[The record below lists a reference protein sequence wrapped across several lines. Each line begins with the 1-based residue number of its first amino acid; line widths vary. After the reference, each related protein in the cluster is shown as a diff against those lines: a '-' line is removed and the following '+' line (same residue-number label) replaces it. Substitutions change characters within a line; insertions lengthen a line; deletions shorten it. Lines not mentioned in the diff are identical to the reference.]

1 MKTVTFIFFLIFT
14 GVGQLSLAQV
24 EARVHQVFDVGMAE
38 RLETSI
44 TNPNFEVNIK
54 ETYSTVII
62 VECII
67 SLDLADPQLI
77 EDLIQQGRYKV
88 YVKKENGVITIKAN
102 EEQVPVVINGK
113 EAEEYVIYNV
123 AVPEYLEY
131 DY

>member
-1 MKTVTFIFFLIFT
+1 MKTVAFIFFLIVIGINQASF
-14 GVGQLSLAQV
+14 AQV
-24 EARVHQVFDVGMAE
+24 EARIHQVFDVGMAE

-44 TNPNFEVNIK
+44 INPNFEVNIK

-67 SLDLADPQLI
+67 SLDLADAQII

-88 YVKKENGVITIKAN
+88 YVKKENGVITITAN
-102 EEQVPVVINGK
+102 EDNTPVVIQGK